1 MATNANQDPA
11 GGITT
16 AEALAA
22 AYPALVEQIR
32 ATAHSAGATAER
44 DRITAVRAQSLPG
57 HEALI
62 DRLAFD
68 GKTTGPEAAV
78 AVLSAVRTATAGA
91 AAAHFADAPRGANPS
106 PTHTGAAA
114 DGEAVAKPVP
124 NAVKAYAGLNK
135 QAATA

>member
-91 AAAHFADAPRGANPS
+91 AAAHFADAPKGANPS
-106 PTHTGAAA
+106 PTHSGAAGSDA
-114 DGEAVAKPVP
+114 PAPRLP
-124 NAVKAYAGLNK
+124 NATKAYGALNK
-135 QAATA
+135 PQAV